1 MTIRPASL
9 ADLDQVT
16 ALLGA
21 QFDEHRI
28 ETPPDAVARALD
40 GLLRRPERARVLVA
54 IEDERVVGVAALSF
68 AWPLEH
74 ARRAAWLEE
83 LYVEPARRGHGLG
96 TALLRAACEVV
107 ASTGGVAVDLEVDV
121 AHRRAADLYR
131 REGFEP
137 LERERWVRRLA
148 PRPVEAPAAPALPI
162 AGGCFCGAIRYRLT
176 AAPIEVSYCH
186 CTMCRRTSGAALV
199 PWATVARTDLE
210 MIAGTPTE
218 LRSSAKAVRS
228 FCSSCGT
235 ALTFRED
242 ARPRLL
248 DVTVCSLDRP
258 ETVAP
263 REHIWTSSQLPWLHV
278 EDDLPRFP
286 GESPHE
292 AREARRS

>member
-16 ALLGA
+16 ALLAA

-28 ETPPDAVARALD
+28 DTPPTDVARALD

-54 IEDERVVGVAALSF
+54 TDGDRIVGIAALSF

-83 LYVEPARRGHGLG
+83 LYVDPSRRGDGVG
-96 TALLRAACEVV
+96 TALLRAACDAV
-107 ASTGGVAVDLEVDV
+107 AESGGVAVDLEVDV
-121 AHRRAADLYR
+121 AHRRAADLYK

-148 PRPVEAPAAPALPI
+148 PVPSKPSDGPALPI
-162 AGGCFCGAIRYRLT
+162 TGGCFCGAIRYR
-176 AAPIEVSYCH
+176 ASARPIEVSYCH
-186 CTMCRRTSGAALV
+186 CSICRRTSGAPMVA
-199 PWATVARTDLE
+199 WATFARDELAFVAGVP
-210 MIAGTPTE
+210 AE

-228 FCSSCGT
+228 FCATCGT
-235 ALTFRED
+235 ALTFREN
-242 ARPRLL
+242 ARPRLV
-248 DVTVCSLDRP
+248 DVTVCSLERP
-258 ETVAP
+258 EAVAP
-263 REHIWTSSQLPWLHV
+263 TEHIWTASQLPWLNV

-286 GESPHE
+286 GE
-292 AREARRS
+292 AG